1 MPAVPFRYALITP
14 ARNEAAFIEQTI
26 QSVIAQRLKPIKWLI
41 ASDGSTDG
49 TDQIVQKY
57 LTGHPWL
64 ELMRMP
70 EHAERTFAGKARAFN
85 TGYAAIK
92 SFEFDVIG
100 NLDAD
105 ITIQDPEY
113 FAFLMGKF
121 AENPKLGVA
130 GTPFVENN
138 ETYNFRYAS
147 VEHVSGACQLFRR
160 QCLEAI
166 GGYQFL
172 KAGGVDFVAVLS
184 ARMHGWQTRSFLEK
198 ACFHH
203 RKQGGASR
211 RGLKARLYVGRQGRP
226 GRSSRLG
233 AFPRHQSHGKA
244 ATVGRR
250 GLHALR
256 LLLAMAAA
264 QTEGR
269 DEGNGRLPAE
279 GPDAAVARHHPPRL
293 QTAGPGADRP
303 IGMIIINADDLGRSR
318 KDTDAA
324 SPPTG
329 REGSPPPQPW
339 CSLKTRKG
347 RPGWP
352 GRRDWTWDCT

>member
-1 MPAVPFRYALITP
+1 MGANPMPAVPFRYALITP

-70 EHAERTFAGKARAFN
+70 EDAERTFAGKARAFN

-203 RKQGGASR
+203 RKQGSASR
-211 RGLKARLYVGRQGRP
+211 RGLKARLYVGRQGP
-226 GRSSRLG
+226 DLG
-233 AFPRHQSHGKA
+233 GHPVWELF
-244 ATVGRR
+244 R
-250 GLHALR
+250 GINHMAKPP
-256 LLLAMAAA
+256 LLAGGACMLSAYFWRWLRRKPRVVTKEMAAFRQKDQMRRLRGIIRRA
-264 QTEGR
+264 F
-269 DEGNGRLPAE
+269 RLPGQA
-279 GPDAAVARHHPPRL
+279 
-293 QTAGPGADRP
+293 
-303 IGMIIINADDLGRSR
+303 
-318 KDTDAA
+318 
-324 SPPTG
+324 PTG
-329 REGSPPPQPW
+329 PSV
-339 CSLKTRKG
+339 
-347 RPGWP
+347 
-352 GRRDWTWDCT
+352 